1 MLTRLLTLVC
11 SALLATSVLATSV
24 FAHDGPGVHEPSGYL
39 DQRDLPTCDA
49 GRVIDKIIEKAAY
62 ADARQWHTGIVVER
76 VDRARQRRHIG
87 STGAGLRERRWCEA
101 RAHMSDG
108 RTRQVY
114 YLIES
119 YAGFAGIRYG
129 VESCIAGRDFWNV
142 YGSNCRAIRVW

>member
-1 MLTRLLTLVC
+1 MLTRLLTLAF
-11 SALLATSVLATSV
+11 SALLATSAL
-24 FAHDGPGVHEPSGYL
+24 AHDGPGHHEASGYL
-39 DQRDLPTCDA
+39 DQRDLPSCDA
-49 GRVIDKIIEKAAY
+49 GRVIHRIIEKAAY

-76 VDRARQRRHIG
+76 VDRPRQRRHIG
-87 STGAGLRERRWCEA
+87 SAGTGLRERRWCEA

-114 YLIES
+114 YLIEG

-142 YGSNCRAIRVW
+142 YGGNCRAIRVW